1 MHPLRNFRFH
11 LHFVAGTNVVPSRGA
26 SRFADKFAAEWET
39 CVEFLA
45 GDLSVAPFRWPHGRL
60 RGISAHAETPC
71 RQSRTR
77 ARIDNPI

>member
-1 MHPLRNFRFH
+1 MQPLRNFRFH

-45 GDLSVAPFRWPHGRL
+45 GDLSVARFRLAAWATARHL
-60 RGISAHAETPC
+60 AHAEH
-71 RQSRTR
+71 RVDKV
-77 ARIDNPI
+77 ARGLG